1 MVRGIAGE
9 EQFFYQCGFTGPGLT
24 DKSDIAYF
32 IDRHRASL
40 QDGVKNLR
48 IARKW
53 VVIETHALHWS
64 RAGLPPIRF
73 PRHFPDD
80 SMHKTTFLD
89 HSNLSMPQ

>member
-9 EQFFYQCGFTGPGLT
+9 EQFFYQRGFTGPGLA

-32 IDRHRASL
+32 VDRHRASL

-53 VVIETHALHWS
+53 VAIETHALHWS
-64 RAGLPPIRF
+64 RAGLPSIRL
-73 PRHFPDD
+73 PCHFPDD

-89 HSNLSMPQ
+89 YCNLSMP